1 MKCDFF
7 KCICLALILLCQ
19 TYSSFAVE
27 KSDKIK
33 PRWLTH
39 ELPDGQSMSYIF
51 ILGHGEGVSLASAR
65 QQAFV
70 SMSQRLE
77 VERGLTV
84 STSVK
89 IKEQFSQNQVST
101 DTDYHQEI
109 VLDVTE
115 QGHQLKIICRVIDE
129 YWEHS
134 NSSYSVDVLYTVA
147 DKNMFGGSYNDKITV
162 TAKYDNVG
170 FLSIVPGV
178 AQLYKGS
185 TVKGSAIIGG
195 EILAVGGIVLCEST
209 RASYV
214 KKMYEQPKYAS
225 IYNSRADNWETGRDI
240 CIAATVAI
248 YVYNVIDAFVATGA
262 KYVVINNRKA
272 GLSVVPHIDSR
283 TFGVGLALNF

>member
-1 MKCDFF
+1 MKSGIVKF
-7 KCICLALILLCQ
+7 ICLALVFLCQ
-19 TYSSFAVE
+19 TYSSYAVE
-27 KSDKIK
+27 KSDRIK

-39 ELPDGQSMSYIF
+39 ELPESQSLSYIF

-84 STSVK
+84 NTSLK
-89 IKEQFSQNQVST
+89 IKEQFYQNQTTS
-101 DTDYHQEI
+101 DSDYRQEI
-109 VLDVTE
+109 VLDVAE
-115 QGHQLKIICRVIDE
+115 RGHQLKIVCRVIDE

-134 NSSYSVDVLYTVA
+134 NSYYSVDVLYTVA

-162 TAKYDNVG
+162 SAEYGNVG
-170 FLSIVPGV
+170 FMSIVPGV

-185 TVKGSAIIGG
+185 TFKGGAIIGG
-195 EILAVGGIVLCEST
+195 EILAIGGIVMCEST

-214 KKMYEQPKYAS
+214 KKMYEQPKYAT

-240 CIAATVAI
+240 CIAAAAAL
-248 YVYNVIDAFVATGA
+248 YVYNLIDAFVATGA
-262 KYVVINNRKA
+262 KYVLINNQKVGFA
-272 GLSVVPHIDSR
+272 VLPHVDSSNV
-283 TFGVGLALNF
+283 GVRLALNF